1 MELLLA
7 GVSAPKEA
15 KQLSLS
21 RTTVW
26 RWQRDPVFVAEMQSR
41 RDERK
46 AAVQATL
53 VDVALEAVDVLRS
66 VMLDKAIRPSVRVRA
81 AEAILARAGLEPA
94 PVAAASSSVSVL
106 LGNLREVEKL
116 KPIEAS
122 YWEDGGG

>member
-7 GVSAPKEA
+7 GVSAPKVA

-26 RWQRDPVFVAEMQSR
+26 RWQRDPGFVAKMNSR

-66 VMLDKAIRPSVRVRA
+66 VMLEKEIRPSVRVRA
-81 AEAILARAGLEPA
+81 AQAH
-94 PVAAASSSVSVL
+94 SS
-106 LGNLREVEKL
+106 RC
-116 KPIEAS
+116 
-122 YWEDGGG
+122 